1 MIHDCCDPIVHGTFE
16 RESLARIG
24 LRHTG
29 VFCAGKIEGL
39 DLNAWF
45 YRGRRILNGEVYE

>member
-16 RESLARIG
+16 RERLTRIG

-39 DLNAWF
+39 ELNAWF
-45 YRGRRILNGEVYE
+45 YRGRRILNGEVYQ